1 MLFRSG
7 LLLLCSLLSAPLLA
21 ASVQQSY
28 AFTQAGEAK
37 YPPGFSHYDYADPRA
52 PKGGSITM
60 AVVGTYDNFNRY
72 ASRGNPGINTGTLY
86 DGLYTSSD
94 DEPGSYYPLI
104 AESARYASDF
114 TWIEIRLNPRARFQN
129 GTPHHRPRRGVH
141 LSEIHD
147 RGRASISRRL
157 PWRDR

>member
-114 TWIEIRLNPRARFQN
+114 T
-129 GTPHHRPRRGVH
+129 
-141 LSEIHD
+141 
-147 RGRASISRRL
+147 
-157 PWRDR
+157 